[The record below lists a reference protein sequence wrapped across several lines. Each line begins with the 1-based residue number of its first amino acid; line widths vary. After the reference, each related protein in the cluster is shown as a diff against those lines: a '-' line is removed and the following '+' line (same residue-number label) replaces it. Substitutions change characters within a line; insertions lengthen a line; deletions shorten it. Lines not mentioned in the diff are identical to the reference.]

1 MINNVHIFNSSSKQ
15 FLPRKSVIEIIEKVL
30 LNNKKS
36 GAEVNIIYL
45 DDDEIQE
52 LNKQYLNHDYTT
64 DVIAFNLDEVQG
76 DEQLEGEVY
85 IGVDVAK
92 RQATEYGVALKN
104 ELLRL
109 AVHGTLHLLG
119 YEDDTPA
126 KKNIMHKLEN
136 KFLLLQKQKVK
147 NQITQNK

>member
-1 MINNVHIFNSSSKQ
+1 MENNVEIFNSSSKQ

-30 LNNKKS
+30 LSNKKS

-45 DDDEIQE
+45 DDDEIQK

-64 DVIAFNLDEVQG
+64 DVIAFNLDEGQ
-76 DEQLEGEVY
+76 EKMLLEGEVY
-85 IGVDVAK
+85 IGVDVAE
-92 RQATEYGVALKN
+92 RQASEYGVSLKN

-109 AVHGTLHLLG
+109 AVHGTLHLIG

-126 KKNIMHKLEN
+126 KKNIMHDLEN

-147 NQITQNK
+147 NRITENK